1 MYIDHLIQTACKQ
14 YHVQVYSRV
23 LDAQLK
29 GRSSRSKKINTLR
42 YNHTKFDLCLPFLP
56 CSVFAMPDPECG
68 WSGMPFPPPSNLV
81 PPPNPGAHPTTCRPP
96 TPRPHPWQQ
105 WKSNIIHKMGCCWG
119 SPDKQRG
126 NVAPNE
132 LPILGHKD
140 ASVPTTHQP
149 SSSIQRYQ
157 TNWPIVAS
165 HDMTSPT
172 TPPITSSCRRDVG
185 Y

>member
-81 PPPNPGAHPTTCRPP
+81 PPPNPGAHPTACRPP

-105 WKSNIIHKMGCCWG
+105 WKSNIIQKWAVVGAH
-119 SPDKQRG
+119 
-126 NVAPNE
+126 
-132 LPILGHKD
+132 
-140 ASVPTTHQP
+140 PTNSAGMWRP
-149 SSSIQRYQ
+149 MNFRYSD
-157 TNWPIVAS
+157 TKTPACPPP
-165 HDMTSPT
+165 TSPVPLYKDIKLT
-172 TPPITSSCRRDVG
+172 G
-185 Y
+185 Q